1 MGLDLLRRTFIN
13 LDEDIFLKLFKAL
26 VRPHK
31 EYANA
36 TWSLTKMKN
45 IIAIENVQRT
55 TKHMTYI
62 R

>member
-31 EYANA
+31 EYANT
-36 TWSLTKMKN
+36 TWILTKMKN

-55 TKHMTYI
+55 RKHMTYI